1 MTDTSSQFERLS
13 GILAASGSV
22 AYEWDM
28 ANDAISWFDGALD
41 VFGLASSDAIATG
54 DRFKSLICPE
64 DIAFRQQTLSLIY
77 RGSESYELE
86 YRVRCAG
93 GEHRWFQDQGSAEV
107 SSTGKL
113 LMLRGV
119 LRPLTDRKK
128 NNGRLDFL
136 ANYDALTGQYNRNR
150 LRESIDHA
158 LQYSQRYNVEGA
170 LLAIGIDKMTL
181 VNQAFG
187 HEVADSI
194 ILAIGDRLD
203 RCLRSSDVVGRFGGD
218 KFGAI
223 LVNCPESELRI
234 AAEKILETARNTI
247 VDTPSG
253 PIHVTV
259 SIGAVNFPVKVS
271 TAADAMTKAD
281 IALREAKQLGRDCF
295 AIYDCTEQQQQS
307 NRESMIVAE
316 RVQRAIRENRLRFAY
331 QPVVDASNHTI
342 SHYECLLRMM
352 EVDGSVTTAA
362 RFMPAVEDLG
372 MIRPID
378 RMVLEAGIKEL
389 TEHPAARMA
398 LNVSG
403 LTTTDRSW
411 MRGAVSM
418 LRDKPDVADRL
429 MIEITETAG
438 LEDVDACARFV
449 ATLRDLGCKVALDDF
464 GAGYTSFRH
473 LKQLA
478 VNMVK
483 IDGSF
488 IHNIAENPDNL
499 VFVRTLIDLARNFDL
514 DTVAEGV
521 ETDEDAEILANE
533 GIDFLQ
539 GYAFGK
545 PELNIVWPT
554 LEPIQSI
561 PIALIPGVKSASS

>member
-28 ANDAISWFDGALD
+28 ASDAITWFDGALKT
-41 VFGLASSDAIATG
+41 FGISSHDAIATG
-54 DRFKSLICPE
+54 DRFKSLICSE
-64 DIAFRQQTLSLIY
+64 DMAFRQQTLSLIY
-77 RGSESYELE
+77 RGSECYELE

-93 GEHRWFQDQGSAEV
+93 GEHKWVQDQGTAEV
-107 SSTGKL
+107 SSTGKTIR
-113 LMLRGV
+113 LRGV
-119 LRPLTDRKK
+119 MRPLTDRKK
-128 NNGRLDFL
+128 NSGRLDFL

-187 HEVADSI
+187 HEVADSV
-194 ILAIGDRLD
+194 ILAIGNRLD
-203 RCLRSSDVVGRFGGD
+203 RCLRASDVVGRIGGD
-218 KFGAI
+218 KFGAV

-247 VDTPSG
+247 VETSSG

-259 SIGAVNFPVKVS
+259 SIGAVNFPMKVR

-281 IALREAKQLGRDCF
+281 IALRDAKQLGRDCF
-295 AIYDCTEQQQQS
+295 AIYDCTEQQQKD
-307 NRESMIVAE
+307 NRDSMVVAE
-316 RVQRAIRENRLRFAY
+316 RVQRAIREDRLRFAY
-331 QPVVDASNHTI
+331 QPVVDANSREI
-342 SHYECLLRMM
+342 VHYECLLRMI
-352 EVDGSVTTAA
+352 EVDGTVTTAA

-372 MIRPID
+372 MIRPVD

-389 TEHPAARMA
+389 SENPTAKMA

-411 MRGAVSM
+411 MRGAMSM
-418 LRDKPDVADRL
+418 LRDNQDVASRL

-438 LEDVDACARFV
+438 LEDVEACARFV

-488 IHNIAENPDNL
+488 VHNIAKNPDNL
-499 VFVRTLIDLARNFDL
+499 VFVRTLIDLARNFNL
-514 DTVAEGV
+514 ETVAEGV
-521 ETDEDAEILANE
+521 ETDEDARILKNE
-533 GIDFLQ
+533 GVDFMQ
-539 GYAFGK
+539 GYAFGR
-545 PELNIVWPT
+545 PELEVVWPA
-554 LEPIQSI
+554 PKAQ
-561 PIALIPGVKSASS
+561 PVQIALIPGARTATF

>member
-1 MTDTSSQFERLS
+1 MNDTSSQFERLI

-28 ANDAISWFDGALD
+28 ATDVITWFDGAPEA
-41 VFGLASSDAIATG
+41 FGIPSHNAIATG
-54 DRFKSLICPE
+54 DRFKSLICHE
-64 DIAFRQQTLSLIY
+64 DHAFRQQTLSLIY

-93 GEHRWFQDQGSAEV
+93 GEHKWFQDQGAAEV
-107 SSTGKL
+107 SSTGQLIK
-113 LMLRGV
+113 LRGV

-128 NNGRLDFL
+128 NSGRLDFL

-158 LQYSQRYNVEGA
+158 LQYSKRYEVEGA

-187 HEVADSI
+187 HEVADSV

-203 RCLRSSDVVGRFGGD
+203 RCLRASDVVGRISGD
-218 KFGAI
+218 KFGAV

-234 AAEKILETARNTI
+234 AADKILDVARNTI
-247 VDTPSG
+247 VETPSG

-259 SIGAVNFPVKVS
+259 SIGAVNFPTNAK
-271 TAADAMTKAD
+271 TAADALAKAD

-295 AIYDCTEQQQQS
+295 AIYDCTEEQQQN
-307 NRESMIVAE
+307 NRDSMIVAE
-316 RVQRAIRENRLRFAY
+316 RVQRATREKRLRFAY
-331 QPVVDASNHTI
+331 QPVVGAHSHEI
-342 SHYECLLRMM
+342 SHYECLLRMI
-352 EVDGSVTTAA
+352 EIDGTVTTAA

-378 RMVLEAGIKEL
+378 RMVLEAGIQEL
-389 TEHPAARMA
+389 SDNPTANLA

-403 LTTTDRSW
+403 LTTTDRAW

-418 LRDKPDVADRL
+418 LRDNQDVAGRL

-488 IHNIAENPDNL
+488 VHNIAENPDNL
-499 VFVRTLIDLARNFDL
+499 VFVRTLIDLARNFNL
-514 DTVAEGV
+514 ETVAEGV
-521 ETDEDAEILANE
+521 ETDEDARILTEE
-533 GIDFLQ
+533 GVDFLQ
-539 GYAFGK
+539 GYAFGR
-545 PELNIVWPT
+545 PELDVVWPDT
-554 LEPIQSI
+554 KAQPVV
-561 PIALIPGVKSASS
+561 IAALPTARTAFS